1 MFKNIQIKVKLIFP
15 IVVLTLIFL
24 MLTISLV
31 SYKYSKNQSLVK
43 LDNEII
49 LAIKLS
55 KLLHETQKERG
66 MTVGFITSKGMAFKK
81 QLLLQKRETNKRI
94 KELNSFL
101 DTVDISNISKDVK
114 NILDKALNNIVKLTK
129 VRDSIDA
136 LSISSNSVISY
147 YTNLNAD
154 FLDTIIEISKISEL
168 TNITQNIIAYI
179 NFLYYKENAGIE
191 RAIGTAILANN
202 NLEQNRINQFNS
214 LIVTQDLY
222 KEIFLK
228 YASNDS
234 KLYYEKN
241 FKDRSIDEVKRMRE
255 TILSANKHDILKID
269 VKYWFNNITSKIDKL
284 KAIDDY
290 LSEEILFNIQNEL
303 SSTQKVLSIFIILNI
318 ASIIIF
324 LAMIMLIL
332 DLIKSE
338 ENLKSL
344 IDKYI
349 ISSTTN
355 LKGVIT
361 DASQAFENIS
371 GYSKNELI
379 GKPHN
384 IIRHPDIPKD
394 VFKTMW
400 QTIKQ
405 GKTWQGEVKNRHKD
419 GGYYW
424 VYAIISPLYDKG
436 KKIGYSAIRHNITD
450 KKKLEELNKTLEDK
464 VSYEVEK
471 SRQKD
476 KQILQQSRLAQ
487 MGEMISMIAHQ
498 WRQPLAAISSSSTA
512 INLKATL
519 NKLDKETALE
529 LSGNIIDFSKHLSAT
544 IDDFREFF
552 RSNKEKR
559 DTTYSDVIQSVLNIV
574 EASISTKNIKIIKE
588 LHCNATFSTYPNEI
602 KQVVLNLLK
611 NAEDILLDNRIK
623 DPCIKIVTYTEEEHY
638 ILEVSDNGGGIPED
652 IIDNIFDPYFS
663 TKTKKDGTGLGLYMS
678 KTIIEDHCGGIL
690 HVNNS
695 DVGAVFRIMIKVT

>member
-24 MLTISLV
+24 ILTISLV
-31 SYKYSKNQSLVK
+31 SYKYSKNQTFVK
-43 LDNEII
+43 LDKEII
-49 LAIKLS
+49 LATKLS

-66 MTVGFITSKGMAFKK
+66 MTVGFIASKGMAFKK
-81 QLLLQKRETNKRI
+81 QLHLQKKETDKRV

-101 DTVDISNISKDVK
+101 DTTGRSKISENVK
-114 NILDKALNNIVKLTK
+114 IILNEALSNIVKLDNI
-129 VRDSIDA
+129 RDSIDA
-136 LSISSNSVISY
+136 LSVSSNSAISY

-168 TNITQNIIAYI
+168 PNITQNIIAYC

-202 NLEQNRINQFNS
+202 NLEQSRIDQFNS
-214 LIVTQDLY
+214 LIVTQGLY

-228 YASNDS
+228 YASDNS
-234 KLYYEKN
+234 KYYYEKK
-241 FKDRSIDEVKRMRE
+241 FKIKPTDEIKRMRE
-255 TILSANKHDILKID
+255 IILSANKQDILKID
-269 VKYWFNNITSKIDKL
+269 IKFWFDNITSKIDKL
-284 KAIDDY
+284 KTIDDY
-290 LSEEILFNIQNEL
+290 LSEEILFNIQKKL
-303 SSTQKVLSIFIILNI
+303 SSTKKDLSIFAIMNI
-318 ASIIIF
+318 ASIMIF
-324 LAMIMLIL
+324 LAMIIFIL

-344 IDKYI
+344 INNYI

-371 GYSKNELI
+371 GYSKKELI

-384 IIRHPDIPKD
+384 IIRHQDMPKD

-424 VYAIISPLYDKG
+424 VHIIISPLYNKS
-436 KKIGYSAIRHNITD
+436 KKIGYSAIRHDITD
-450 KKKLEELNKTLEDK
+450 KKKLEELNKTLENK
-464 VSYEVEK
+464 VSSEVEK

-519 NKLDKETALE
+519 NKLDKETALK
-529 LSGNIIDFSKHLSAT
+529 LSGNITDYSKHLSAT

-559 DTTYSDVIQSVLNIV
+559 DTTYNDIIKSVLSIV

-588 LHCNATFSTYPNEI
+588 LHCDATFSTYPNEI

-611 NAEDILLDNRIK
+611 NAEDVLLDNKIK
-623 DPCIKIVTYTEEEHY
+623 DPCIKIATYAEEEYY
-638 ILEVSDNGGGIPED
+638 ILEVSDNGGGVPED

-678 KTIIEDHCGGIL
+678 KTIIEDHCDGIL

-695 DVGAVFRIMIKVT
+695 DTGAVFKIMIKTT

>member
-588 LHCNATFSTYPNEI
+588 LHCDATFSTYPNEI

-611 NAEDILLDNRIK
+611 NAEDILLDNKIK

-695 DVGAVFRIMIKVT
+695 DVGAVFKIMIKAT